1 MRVRYRDITVPAIGD
16 EELPRVLRKLGLYD
30 DVTSGRA
37 TCYICGEV
45 LKLETIGAIALIDN
59 KPVLVCSKPSCI
71 GKVSL
76 IVENYKR
83 SIRSVAK

>member
-16 EELPRVLRKLGLYD
+16 EELPHVLRKLGLYD

-45 LKLETIGAIALIDN
+45 LRLETIGAIALIDG
-59 KPVLVCSKPSCI
+59 KPVLVCGKPSCI
-71 GKVSL
+71 GRVAV
-76 IVENYKR
+76 IVENYRR
-83 SIRSVAK
+83 STQLAR

>member
-45 LKLETIGAIALIDN
+45 LKLETIGAIALIDD